1 MDIVNEN
8 TVLRVDE
15 YTNKARVRELS
26 NVVNLLINSLV
37 FID

>member
-8 TVLRVDE
+8 TVLRKDE
-15 YTNKARVRELS
+15 LTKARVMELS
-26 NVVNLLINSLV
+26 NVVNVLINSPV